1 MDEEPKKLTLGDIL
15 PKPTLDDV
23 IQSEDSCECEECQ
36 AKVERA
42 EAEIDQHLDQLQEY
56 IGRELVEIERQAV
69 LNIVGENSTKDKNG
83 DIVLFFSF
91 IQAWKIYE
99 QQIAKR

>member
-23 IQSEDSCECEECQ
+23 IERPECECEQC
-36 AKVERA
+36 RA
-42 EAEIDQHLDQLQEY
+42 EMKQAEDEIDQHLDQLQEY
-56 IGRELVEIERQAV
+56 IGRELVEIERRAV
-69 LNIVGENSTKDKNG
+69 LDIVGENSTKDEEGN
-83 DIVLFFSF
+83 IILYFSF

>member
-23 IQSEDSCECEECQ
+23 IESPDCECEQCKAEM
-36 AKVERA
+36 KEA
-42 EAEIDQHLDQLQEY
+42 EAEIDRHLDRLQEY
-56 IGRELVEIERQAV
+56 IGRGLVEIERRAV
-69 LNIVGENSTKDKNG
+69 LDIVGENSTKDEEGN
-83 DIVLFFSF
+83 IVLYFSF

>member
-23 IQSEDSCECEECQ
+23 IERQECECEQC
-36 AKVERA
+36 RA
-42 EAEIDQHLDQLQEY
+42 EMKQAEDEIDQHLDQLQEY
-56 IGRELVEIERQAV
+56 IGRELVEIERRAV
-69 LNIVGENSTKDKNG
+69 LDIVGENSTKDEEGN
-83 DIVLFFSF
+83 IILYFSF